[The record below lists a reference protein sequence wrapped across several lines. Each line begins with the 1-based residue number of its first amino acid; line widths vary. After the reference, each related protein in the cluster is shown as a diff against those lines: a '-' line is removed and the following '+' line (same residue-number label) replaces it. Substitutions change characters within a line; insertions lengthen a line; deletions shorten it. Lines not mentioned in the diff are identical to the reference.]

1 MTQRNPKRPPFSVV
15 ILAGGRSLRMQSDK
29 AFLVY
34 RGSSFISRIVA
45 EASRVCENILV
56 VIGEKEKGKFEADLG
71 KRARVV
77 NDAHHPG
84 SPLAGMLTAFD
95 LLKDGY
101 AAVIA
106 CDTPLV
112 KGEVL
117 EALRDLAV
125 SHSAAVPLWESGKI
139 EPLCSVYHVGE
150 AREAS
155 VKAIEAGRLK
165 CRDMISLLPDVNYVP
180 VAGLRMIDPSL
191 ESLINVNTPGDFS
204 ALERKQET
212 ADASAGVPADFPAD
226 E

>member
-1 MTQRNPKRPPFSVV
+1 MRRHAKGRPFSIV
-15 ILAGGRSLRMQSDK
+15 ILAGGKSLRMQSDK
-29 AFLVY
+29 AFIAY

-45 EASRVCENILV
+45 EASRVCGNILV
-56 VIGEKEKGKFEADLG
+56 VIGEKEKGRFESDLG
-71 KRARVV
+71 GKVRVI
-77 NDAHHPG
+77 NDAHRLG
-84 SPLAGMLTAFD
+84 APLGGMLTAFD

-117 EALRDLAV
+117 ETLRDSAA

-139 EPLCSVYHVGE
+139 EPLCSVYDVGE

-155 VKAIEAGRLK
+155 MKAIAAGRLK
-165 CRDMISLLPDVNYVP
+165 CRDMIALLSDVNYVS
-180 VAGLRMIDPSL
+180 VAELRTIDPSL
-191 ESLINVNTPGDFS
+191 ESLINVNTRGDFS
-204 ALERKQET
+204 ALERRQET
-212 ADASAGVPADFPAD
+212 ADASAGVPSDFPSD